1 LFVEKLQKHSQFE
14 EHLSFLRKVFFME
27 AGHKMSLFSQQI
39 FSELDKGNYIKNLYM
54 LNGMLSSCLKE
65 NEDDHRSD

>member
-1 LFVEKLQKHSQFE
+1 
-14 EHLSFLRKVFFME
+14 
-27 AGHKMSLFSQQI
+27 MSLFSQQI